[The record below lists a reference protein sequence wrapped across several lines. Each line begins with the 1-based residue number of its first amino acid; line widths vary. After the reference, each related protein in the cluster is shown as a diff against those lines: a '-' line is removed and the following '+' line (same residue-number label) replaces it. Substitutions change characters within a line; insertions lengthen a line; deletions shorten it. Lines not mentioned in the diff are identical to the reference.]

1 MEGQML
7 AHRCPMLLVCAFAAL
22 GLSVDAQAQGTSG
35 PTTSDSRVGYID
47 NAIPG
52 TLFRLRYDD
61 AFNDR
66 RPTRA
71 EFFYP
76 KSAPQGPG
84 LPEPE
89 SRVDFQD
96 ISAYLEYAP
105 TERIAAFVE
114 LPVRFLNPEINAN
127 HAGFSDMNVGFKFAF
142 LRDDESVSTFQFRV
156 YAPTGAAS
164 RGLGNH
170 HVSLEPAFLFY
181 QRLTERL
188 TGEAELR
195 AWVPIGG
202 TDFAGNIIRYGV
214 GVSYDHYKVC
224 NVQFAPVA
232 EFIGWTVLNGK
243 TSVVLPSGD
252 SFAESAAGQT
262 IVNAKLGLRARFGDR
277 ADFYSGYGR
286 PLTGDRWYE
295 NIFRLEF
302 RLFF

>member
-1 MEGQML
+1 ML

-76 KSAPQGPG
+76 KGAPQGPG

-114 LPVRFLNPEINAN
+114 LPVRFLNPEINAILIDPRTK
-127 HAGFSDMNVGFKFAF
+127 ARFANLNATVLVRSPTEF
-142 LRDDESVSTFQFRV
+142 GKLIADE
-156 YAPTGAAS
+156 
-164 RGLGNH
+164 
-170 HVSLEPAFLFY
+170 
-181 QRLTERL
+181 TERW
-188 TGEAELR
+188 GKVVRAAHIRAE
-195 AWVPIGG
+195 
-202 TDFAGNIIRYGV
+202 
-214 GVSYDHYKVC
+214 
-224 NVQFAPVA
+224 
-232 EFIGWTVLNGK
+232 
-243 TSVVLPSGD
+243 
-252 SFAESAAGQT
+252 
-262 IVNAKLGLRARFGDR
+262 
-277 ADFYSGYGR
+277 
-286 PLTGDRWYE
+286 
-295 NIFRLEF
+295 
-302 RLFF
+302 